1 MKRLLFIP
9 ILLGALVLISAGSA
23 PATEL
28 QAMPDPTRSLEVPPP
43 AVSDPLATPLIIPVK
58 TITGDIPGA
67 DAPAWREVTEETIVP
82 MSGQVVAKPRNY
94 NPTVRVVF
102 VQAVTNG
109 KEIGIRL
116 RWTDGT
122 RNDRFIQSEQF
133 KDAAAVEFPVKKPE
147 TLPDDKPHFAM
158 GNSGQTVNIWHWKAE
173 WQKDLSGM
181 ADMEDQYPDMAMGSS
196 GYYMYEPSA
205 RGTTLDKRTSFIDH
219 GAGKDEG
226 VFKTGAW
233 AGNIFSNPSKRI
245 SPVEDLNAEGFGT
258 LTTQAHQDV
267 KGSGEWRN
275 SEWSVVFV
283 RALSDSDPNDVQ
295 LDKMGDY
302 VPVAFAVWDG
312 SNGERDGLK
321 SVTAWHYL
329 KMK

>member
-1 MKRLLFIP
+1 MKKGYIIP
-9 ILLGALVLISAGSA
+9 ILLALVLISAGSA
-23 PATEL
+23 LAVEL
-28 QAMPDPTRSLEVPPP
+28 QAMPDPTRSLELPPP
-43 AVSDPLATPLIIPVK
+43 AVSDPLASPLIIPVK
-58 TITGDIPGA
+58 TISGEIPGA
-67 DAPAWREVTEETIVP
+67 ASPGWKEVVEEVIVP

-94 NPTVRVVF
+94 NPSVKVVY

-122 RNDRFIQSEQF
+122 RNDKFIQSEQF

-147 TLPDDKPHFAM
+147 LPDKPHFAM
-158 GNSGQTVNIWHWKAE
+158 GNAEQTVNIWHWKAE

-181 ADMEDQYPDMAMGSS
+181 ADMEDQYPDMAMGSA
-196 GYYMYEPSA
+196 GYYMYEPA
-205 RGTTLDKRTSFIDH
+205 PRGVAIDKRTTFIDN

-226 VFKTGAW
+226 VYKTGAW
-233 AGNIFSNPSKRI
+233 AGNIFSDPTKRI

-267 KGSGEWRN
+267 KGSGNWSN
-275 SEWSVVFV
+275 SEWSVVFI
-283 RALSDSDPNDVQ
+283 RSISDSDPNDVQ
-295 LDKMGDY
+295 FDKMGDY